1 MAKVLIVDD
10 DPATVELLTMA
21 VQLKRHHAIPAYNG
35 MEALDQLDAAEPDL
49 VLLDLMM
56 PGIDGLE
63 TLVRIRQHE
72 RHHSIPVILV
82 TASSDESLD
91 RRVMEAGGNGCLR
104 KPVSMDTLDETIARQ
119 LDAD

>member
-21 VQLKRHHAIPAYNG
+21 VQLKHHHAIAAYNG
-35 MEALDQLDAAEPDL
+35 MEALDQLDAASPDL
-49 VLLDLMM
+49 ILLDLMM

-63 TLVRIRQHE
+63 TLARIRQHD
-72 RHHSIPVILV
+72 RHHRIPVILV

-91 RRVMEAGGNGCLR
+91 RRVIEAGGNGCLR
-104 KPVSMDTLDETIARQ
+104 KPVSMDTLEEAIARQ
-119 LDAD
+119 LESD